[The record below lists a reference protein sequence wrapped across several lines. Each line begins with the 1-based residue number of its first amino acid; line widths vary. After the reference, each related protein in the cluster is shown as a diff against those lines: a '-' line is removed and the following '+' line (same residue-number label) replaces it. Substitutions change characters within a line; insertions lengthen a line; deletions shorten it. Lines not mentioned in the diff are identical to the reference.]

1 MIHLA
6 WGYLCAED
14 AGADETQR
22 SDSCKDDHMLV
33 TSPAE
38 REVPTREVEITIEG
52 DCAHYDK
59 QGDKHRRKK
68 CINHLCSA
76 LPNRPPEGCKTTYVA
91 GPLRCK
97 TGYACRTF
105 LFSPYAA
112 RGKKL
117 KVQVPAK
124 AKAPPPI
131 FERRCKGRG
140 NYVLPAAHFV
150 L

>member
-22 SDSCKDDHMLV
+22 SDSRKNDLMLV
-33 TSPAE
+33 TSPRDGQALHS
-38 REVPTREVEITIEG
+38 PALHKAVESNRACYKE
-52 DCAHYDK
+52 D
-59 QGDKHRRKK
+59 GDKHRRKK

-105 LFSPYAA
+105 LFSPYAV
-112 RGKKL
+112 RGE
-117 KVQVPAK
+117 KVKSSGACKSKSTTSDFRK
-124 AKAPPPI
+124 AVQ
-131 FERRCKGRG
+131 R
-140 NYVLPAAHFV
+140 
-150 L
+150 

>member
-1 MIHLA
+1 M
-6 WGYLCAED
+6 CAED

-22 SDSCKDDHMLV
+22 SDSRKNDLMLV

-38 REVPTREVEITIEG
+38 WEVPTREVEITIEG

-59 QGDKHRRKK
+59 QGDKHRSEKSVK
-68 CINHLCSA
+68 HLCSA

-112 RGKKL
+112 RGE
-117 KVQVPAK
+117 KV
-124 AKAPPPI
+124 
-131 FERRCKGRG
+131 
-140 NYVLPAAHFV
+140 
-150 L
+150 